1 MTAQHYRRLEHAYHT
16 APCHRTMQPELV
28 IGEGRATVRLEIRPD
43 MFHAMNAVHGAFYFK
58 LLDDAAFF
66 AANSVVTDTFVLT
79 VSFNVQFLRPIA
91 SGMLIAE
98 GRLRKNGNLL
108 FADSTLADAAG
119 SELARGAGVFA
130 RGRHAIP
137 SRDEP

>member
-1 MTAQHYRRLEHAYHT
+1 
-16 APCHRTMQPELV
+16 MQPELV

-58 LLDDAAFF
+58 LLDDSAFF

-130 RGRHAIP
+130 RGRHVIP

>member
-1 MTAQHYRRLEHAYHT
+1 MTTDHYRRLEDAYRS
-16 APCHRTMQPELV
+16 APCHSSMRPELAV
-28 IGEGRATVRLEIRPD
+28 GDGCATVRLEVRRD

-66 AANSVVTDTFVLT
+66 AANSVVTETFVLT

-108 FADSTLADAAG
+108 FADSALTDAAG

-130 RGRHAIP
+130 RGRHVIP
-137 SRDEP
+137 SRDAR

>member
-1 MTAQHYRRLEHAYHT
+1 MR
-16 APCHRTMQPELV
+16 PELTV
-28 IGEGRATVRLEIRPD
+28 SDGGATVRLEIRPD

-91 SGMLIAE
+91 AGVLLAE
-98 GRLRKNGNLL
+98 GRLRKNGSLL
-108 FADSTLADAAG
+108 FADSVLTDGDG

-130 RGRHAIP
+130 RGRQVT
-137 SRDEP
+137 

>member
-1 MTAQHYRRLEHAYHT
+1 MTPDHYRRLEDAYHT
-16 APCHRTMQPELV
+16 APCHSSMRPELAV
-28 IGEGRATVRLEIRPD
+28 GDGRATVRLEIRPD

-91 SGMLIAE
+91 AGVLLAE
-98 GRLRKNGNLL
+98 GCLRKNGNLL
-108 FADSTLADAAG
+108 FADSVLTDGAG

-130 RGRHAIP
+130 RSRHTI
-137 SRDEP
+137 